1 MEYHSDIGLVNAHAE
16 GVGGN
21 DDALLVLLPLFLP
34 LVAGRVF
41 EPGVI
46 EGGGDAVL
54 FEEHSQ
60 FLALPPASCIDDGTA
75 RGELENVDELSR
87 LVIGVAHDIGQIA
100 AVEAHAVHILL
111 LKQQPLLYVINHLW
125 RSGGGEGQHW
135 RLGFDLTKV
144 SNVQIGGAEVVAP
157 LTDAVGFVN
166 GDEAHLQIT

>member
-1 MEYHSDIGLVNAHAE
+1 M
-16 GVGGN
+16 
-21 DDALLVLLPLFLP
+21 
-34 LVAGRVF
+34 
-41 EPGVI
+41 
-46 EGGGDAVL
+46 
-54 FEEHSQ
+54 
-60 FLALPPASCIDDGTA
+60 ALPVVS
-75 RGELENVDELSR
+75 LENVDGTSR

-135 RLGFDLTKV
+135 RFGFDLTKV
-144 SNVQIGGAEVVAP
+144 SNVQIGGAEVIAP